1 MKILADFQICI
12 SVPIKCKAK
21 HEAAVKNKTEN
32 PSVFKANPNI
42 SSIYQI
48 GRSMKITSVSGD

>member
-21 HEAAVKNKTEN
+21 HEAVVKNRQRIQGFLK
-32 PSVFKANPNI
+32 
-42 SSIYQI
+42 QI
-48 GRSMKITSVSGD
+48 PI